1 MKVHADVGA
10 DILKSIDFPY
20 PVEPIVRHHHE
31 QWDGSGYPAGLRGPA
46 NPVGA
51 QNPLGRRL
59 LRCAYVR
66 QAYRPR
72 MTRQQAEQYREKAR

>member
-31 QWDGSGYPAGLRGPA
+31 KWDGTGYPKGLKE
-46 NPVGA
+46 
-51 QNPLGRRL
+51 QEIPLGATDSL
-59 LRCAYVR
+59 SC
-66 QAYRPR
+66 
-72 MTRQQAEQYREKAR
+72 